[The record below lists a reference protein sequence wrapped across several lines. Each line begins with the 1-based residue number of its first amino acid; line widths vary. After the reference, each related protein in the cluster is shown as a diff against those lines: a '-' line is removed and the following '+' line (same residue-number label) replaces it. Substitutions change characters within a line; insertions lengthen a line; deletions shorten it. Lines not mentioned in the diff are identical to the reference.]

1 MAGSKTR
8 TNNISRKD
16 IELIIDQAITR
27 AIQIQREQVLAALTS
42 DDKEK
47 TRAFKAILALK
58 SEMSNQLSAL
68 AIEIQNKQALCK
80 KDCNETIVKSAPNY
94 LAIIGLAITIA
105 SFFIGW
111 VATVH
116 YTVWDLQLKIV
127 SEASNSGRIQNIEN
141 WIRDKAQDVHHYNKS
156 PVAPPQSSPR
166 NGSDTYNLKLSQ

>member
-8 TNNISRKD
+8 ANNISRED

-47 TRAFKAILALK
+47 TRAFKAIFNLK
-58 SEMSNQLSAL
+58 SEMSSQLSAL

-80 KDCNETIVKSAPNY
+80 KDCNETIAKSAPNY
-94 LAIIGLAITIA
+94 MAIIGLAITIA

-116 YTVWDLQLKIV
+116 YTMWDLQLKIA
-127 SEASNSGRIQNIEN
+127 SEASNSSRIQNIEN
-141 WIRDKAQDVHHYNKS
+141 WIRDKAHNIHPSNKL
-156 PVAPPQSSPR
+156 PVASPQPNAR
-166 NGSDTYNLKLSQ
+166 NSSDTYNLKLSQ